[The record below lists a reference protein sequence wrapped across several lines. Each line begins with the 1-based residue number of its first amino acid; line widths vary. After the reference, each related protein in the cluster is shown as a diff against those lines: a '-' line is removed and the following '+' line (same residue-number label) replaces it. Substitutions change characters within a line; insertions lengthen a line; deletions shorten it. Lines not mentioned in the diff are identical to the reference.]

1 MVKKRKIKIFGVGG
15 GATNIINRMI
25 KNGMTGAEI
34 WVLNTDKQMLKMGH
48 TENRI
53 LLGKK
58 TTKGLGAG
66 GDLLLGEEAAKE
78 SEQDIKVAL
87 NGADVVLITACFGG
101 GTGTGATPVIA
112 KFAKDMGIFTIA
124 LVTKP
129 FSCWEG
135 RIRPALAEQ
144 GLEKLRECI
153 YIDAILVV
161 PNDKLFEEA
170 KNHSET
176 EPVFDGINKVLCK
189 GIQGI
194 SESVTNSDMIGV
206 DYTDIRNFM

>member
-25 KNGMTGAEI
+25 KNGLTGAEI

-66 GDLLLGEEAAKE
+66 GDLSLGEEAAKE

-87 NGADVVLITACFGG
+87 NGADIVLITACFGG
-101 GTGTGATPVIA
+101 GTGTGAAPVIA
-112 KFAKDMGIFTIA
+112 KFAKDKGIFTIA

-129 FSCWEG
+129 FSWEG
-135 RIRPALAEQ
+135 RKRQAQAEQ
-144 GLEKLRECI
+144 GLEKLREC
-153 YIDAILVV
+153 IDAILVV

-176 EPVFDGINKVLCK
+176 EPAFDTIDKALCK

-194 SESVTNSDMIGV
+194 SESVTNSGMIGV
-206 DYTDIRNFM
+206 DYTDIRNFL

>member
-25 KNGMTGAEI
+25 KNGMTGAEF
-34 WVLNTDKQMLKMGH
+34 WVLNTDKKMLKMGH
-48 TENRI
+48 TDNRV
-53 LLGKK
+53 LLGVK
-58 TTKGLGAG
+58 TSKGFGAG
-66 GDLLLGEEAAKE
+66 GDPSVGEEAANE
-78 SEQDIKVAL
+78 SEQDIKIAL
-87 NGADVVLITACFGG
+87 NGADVVLITTCFGG

-129 FSCWEG
+129 FSWEG
-135 RIRPALAEQ
+135 RKRQAQAEQ
-144 GLEKLRECI
+144 GLERLKECV
-153 YIDAILVV
+153 DAILVV
-161 PNDKLFEEA
+161 PNDKLYQEA
-170 KNHSET
+170 KNHTET
-176 EPVFDGINKVLCK
+176 EPAFDTINKVLCK

-194 SESVTNSDMIGV
+194 SESVTNSGMIGV